1 MNQREVL
8 SKKSK
13 MAEFRQRQTAYKLRI
28 GDLIRGEYFAR
39 EGLEPNYIKIGEKEI
54 SRVNIIATVV
64 NDFSNEE
71 GSYSTITLDDGSGNI
86 QIRAWKEDVNLIS
99 NIKLGDIVMIIGKP
113 KSYNDQIYLIP
124 EIIKK
129 LDNPLWI
136 KLRNLELGKSEPI
149 EKEVTKK
156 VNSYL
161 QVEQTA
167 SVVEE
172 MIEEG
177 DNSQNSRQKILNT
190 IENLDFKE
198 GAELSE
204 VIKVSGVKEKEAM
217 AMIDE
222 LLKEGEIYQIKAGRL
237 KILE

>member
-28 GDLIRGEYFAR
+28 GDLIKGEYFAR
-39 EGLEPNYIKIGEKEI
+39 EGLEPNYIKVGEKEV
-54 SRVNIIATVV
+54 SRVNVIATVV
-64 NDFSNEE
+64 NDFSNED
-71 GSYSTITLDDGSGNI
+71 GSYSTMTLDDGSGNI
-86 QIRAWKEDVNLIS
+86 QVRAWKEDVNLIS
-99 NIKLGDIVMIIGKP
+99 NVKLGDIVMIIGKP

-136 KLRNLELGKSEPI
+136 KLRNLELGKHEPI
-149 EKEVTKK
+149 EKEVIKR
-156 VNSYL
+156 VNTYSPS
-161 QVEQTA
+161 EQTPRI
-167 SVVEE
+167 VEE
-172 MIEEG
+172 MVVEG
-177 DNSQNSRQKILNT
+177 DNSQNSRQKILNS

-198 GAELSE
+198 GAEFSE
-204 VIKVSGVKEKEAM
+204 VIKVSGVNEKEAM
-217 AMIDE
+217 IIIDE